1 MFSSVHMNPVIV
13 SLSHC
18 RVASGDFGSVAKTR
32 LEGTM
37 DGICT
42 TSSMSLYG
50 LSLC

>member
-13 SLSHC
+13 SEFHY
-18 RVASGDFGSVAKTR
+18 RVASAHLGVAETR

-42 TSSMSLYG
+42 ASSMSLYG